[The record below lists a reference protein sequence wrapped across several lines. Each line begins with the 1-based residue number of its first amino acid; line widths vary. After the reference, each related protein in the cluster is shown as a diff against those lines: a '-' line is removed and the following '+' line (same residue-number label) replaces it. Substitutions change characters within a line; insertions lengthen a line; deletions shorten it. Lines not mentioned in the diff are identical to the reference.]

1 MASRALPGARGL
13 ATTVLALAALLAIA
27 GCSPRSPPAPFNA
40 TEVSG
45 IDYGRGLVIAD
56 ETGRPRRL
64 EDFRGKVTLIFFGFT
79 ACPDVCPTTLAR
91 LRQARAALGPDAER
105 VQVVL
110 VSADPERDTPERL
123 QAYVRS
129 FDPSFTALRPE
140 PDELEAVVKAFHAIA
155 VKVPTPD
162 GRDYT
167 IDHSA
172 VIYVYDRRNRLRLIA
187 QPDLGVDAFAAD
199 LRRLAQ
205 ES

>member
-1 MASRALPGARGL
+1 M
-13 ATTVLALAALLAIA
+13 
-27 GCSPRSPPAPFNA
+27 
-40 TEVSG
+40 
-45 IDYGRGLVIAD
+45 
-56 ETGRPRRL
+56 
-64 EDFRGKVTLIFFGFT
+64 
-79 ACPDVCPTTLAR
+79 
-91 LRQARAALGPDAER
+91 RQARAALGPDAER

-110 VSADPERDTPERL
+110 VSVDPERDTTERL

-140 PDELEAVVKAFHAIA
+140 PKELEAVVKAFHAIA

-172 VIYVYDRRNRLRLIA
+172 VIYVYDRSNRLRLIT
-187 QPDLGVDAFAAD
+187 QPDFSIDGFAAD